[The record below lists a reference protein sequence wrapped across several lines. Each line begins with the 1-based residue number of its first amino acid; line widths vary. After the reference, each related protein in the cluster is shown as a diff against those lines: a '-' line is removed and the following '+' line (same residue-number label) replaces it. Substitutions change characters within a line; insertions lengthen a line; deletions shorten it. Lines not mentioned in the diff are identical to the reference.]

1 MTVRTSNTPAGLQDY
16 LNTIGQAEHPVLAAL
31 RERTLSHRLGNMAI
45 AREQAA
51 LLSWLAQLI
60 RVEKIFGNRRVYRI
74 QQHRRR
80 ACIARAWQ
88 SYRLRHQT

>member
-1 MTVRTSNTPAGLQDY
+1 MTVRTFNTPAGLQDY

-51 LLSWLAQLI
+51 L
-60 RVEKIFGNRRVYRI
+60 
-74 QQHRRR
+74 H
-80 ACIARAWQ
+80 
-88 SYRLRHQT
+88 

>member
-60 RVEKIFGNRRVYRI
+60 RVEKYLEIGVFTP
-74 QQHRRR
+74 
-80 ACIARAWQ
+80 
-88 SYRLRHQT
+88 SRLHCPSMAKLPPATST

>member
-31 RERTLSHRLGNMAI
+31 RERMLSHRLGNMAI

-60 RVEKIFGNRRVYRI
+60 RVEKYLEIGVFTGYSSTAV
-74 QQHRRR
+74 
-80 ACIARAWQ
+80 ALA
-88 SYRLRHQT
+88 